1 MHFIRKRRNPTDIQ
15 ILETI
20 YNKYYDKF
28 KDFDEKTKDRE
39 TKVYIPIDLKSVA
52 EDLKVDGDI
61 VFGRLYYYL
70 DYKYRYTNESK
81 SKVYF
86 FAAFEIPNSRHCINF
101 PYLASILADLRDK
114 QKKYKTATTISV
126 LSLGIAIV
134 SLLVSILVKT
144 I

>member
-61 VFGRLYYYL
+61 VLVV
-70 DYKYRYTNESK
+70 YT
-81 SKVYF
+81 
-86 FAAFEIPNSRHCINF
+86 II
-101 PYLASILADLRDK
+101 
-114 QKKYKTATTISV
+114 
-126 LSLGIAIV
+126 
-134 SLLVSILVKT
+134 
-144 I
+144 